1 MPKNKI
7 LAALLSTVVA
17 FGLWLYVITVVSP
30 GYEETFDD
38 IPVILRNEAELE
50 NRGFMVVSEEIPT
63 VTLTLSGNRTDLAKV
78 DRSNISLIVDL
89 ATVYERGTH
98 KLSYKES
105 FPGSVADD
113 AITVEYRYPSQIEL
127 EVELLTEKDIPVN
140 VTYSG
145 NVPADFIADTENV
158 VLDNPTIHIK
168 GPDPVVQKITQAVV
182 EVDLAG
188 RSESFTESYR
198 YALCDAQSEP
208 VDASLIKTNVGEVS
222 LALKVQRFKEVALE
236 FEIIDGGGATKD
248 TSSIEYEPKTIKIAG
263 SEAALEAVADQLV
276 VGTINLGEL
285 AEDEEWEVPLNLPGS
300 VTNLSNVESV
310 KVSVKFPELTTKTFM
325 VTNFTP
331 MNVPEGLEAE
341 IVNQALSVTVRGPQ
355 ELVEKMT
362 EDDISIMVDF
372 SQAQL
377 GTFTVKANVVMGMA
391 YSKVGA
397 IGTYQV
403 SATLREPAGK

>member
-1 MPKNKI
+1 MPKNK
-7 LAALLSTVVA
+7 LVAALISVLVA

-50 NRGFMVVSEEIPT
+50 SRGFMVVSEELPT

-89 ATVYERGTH
+89 ATIYERGTH
-98 KLSYKES
+98 KLAFKES

-113 AITVEYRYPSQIEL
+113 AIKVEYRYPSQIEL
-127 EVELLTEKDIPVN
+127 EVELLAKKDIPVN
-140 VTYSG
+140 VNYTG

-158 VLDNPTIHIK
+158 VLDNANIHIE

-188 RSESFTESYR
+188 RSESFGESYR
-198 YALCDAQSEP
+198 YTLCDAQGQP
-208 VDASLIKTNVGEVS
+208 VDASLVKTNVAEVN
-222 LALKVQRFKEVALE
+222 LALKVQRFKEITLA

-248 TSSIEYEPKTIKIAG
+248 TSSIEFEPKTIKIAG
-263 SEAALEAVADQLV
+263 SEAALESVADQLV
-276 VGTINLGEL
+276 IGTINLGEL
-285 AEDEEWEVPLNLPGS
+285 ESDMEWEVPINLPGS

-310 KVSVKFPELTTKTFM
+310 NVSVKFPELISKTFM
-325 VTNFTP
+325 VTNFAP

-341 IVNQALSVTVRGPQ
+341 IVNRVLSVTVRGPQ
-355 ELVEKMT
+355 ELVETMT
-362 EDDISIMVDF
+362 EDDITIMVDF

-377 GTFTVKANVVMGMA
+377 GTFTVKANVVMDMA

-403 SATLREPAGK
+403 SATLREPKP

>member
-1 MPKNKI
+1 MLKNKF
-7 LAALLSTVVA
+7 LAALLSTAVA

-30 GYEETFDD
+30 GYEETYDN

-78 DRSNISLIVDL
+78 DRSNIALIVDL

-98 KLSYKES
+98 KLTYKES

-127 EVELLTEKDIPVN
+127 EVELLTKKDIPVN
-140 VTYSG
+140 VNYTG

-158 VLDNPTIHIK
+158 VLDSSTVHIE

-188 RSESFTESYR
+188 RSESFGESYR
-198 YALCDAQSEP
+198 YALCDAQGKP
-208 VDASLIKTNVGEVS
+208 VDASLVKTDVGEVNV
-222 LALKVQRFKEVALE
+222 ALKVQRFKEIKLE

-248 TSSIEYEPKTIKIAG
+248 TSSIEFEPKTIKIAG
-263 SEAALEAVADQLV
+263 SEAALESVEDQLV

-285 AEDEEWEVPLNLPGS
+285 AEDMQWEVPINLPGS

-310 KVSVKFPELTTKTFM
+310 NVSVKFPELTTKTFM
-325 VTNFTP
+325 VTNFAP
-331 MNVPEGLEAE
+331 MNVPQGLEAE

-355 ELVEKMT
+355 ELVESMT
-362 EDDISIMVDF
+362 EDNISIMVDF

-377 GTFTVKANVVMGMA
+377 GTFTVKANVVMDMA

-403 SATLREPAGK
+403 SATLREPKQ

>member
-1 MPKNKI
+1 MPKNK
-7 LAALLSTVVA
+7 LVAALISVLVA

-30 GYEETFDD
+30 GYEETFDN

-50 NRGFMVVSEEIPT
+50 SRGFMVVSEELPT
-63 VTLTLSGNRTDLAKV
+63 VTLTLSGNRTDLAKL

-89 ATVYERGTH
+89 ATIYERGTH
-98 KLSYKES
+98 KLSFKES

-113 AITVEYRYPSQIEL
+113 AIKVEYRYPSQIEL
-127 EVELLTEKDIPVN
+127 EVELLTKKDIPVN
-140 VTYSG
+140 VNYTG
-145 NVPADFIADTENV
+145 NVPANFIADTENV
-158 VLDNPTIHIK
+158 VLDNANIHIE

-188 RSESFTESYR
+188 RSESFGESYR
-198 YALCDAQSEP
+198 YTLCDAQGQP
-208 VDASLIKTNVGEVS
+208 VDASLVKTNVAEVN
-222 LALKVQRFKEVALE
+222 LALKIQRFKEITLE

-263 SEAALEAVADQLV
+263 SEAALESVADQLV
-276 VGTINLGEL
+276 IGTINLGEL
-285 AEDEEWEVPLNLPGS
+285 KADMEWEVPINLPGS

-310 KVSVKFPELTTKTFM
+310 NVSVKFPELITKTFM
-325 VTNFTP
+325 VTNFAP

-341 IVNQALSVTVRGPQ
+341 IVNRALSVTVRGPQ
-355 ELVEKMT
+355 ELVETMT
-362 EDDISIMVDF
+362 EDDITIMVDF

-377 GTFTVKANVVMGMA
+377 GTFTVKANVVMDMA

-403 SATLREPAGK
+403 SATLREPKP

>member
-1 MPKNKI
+1 MPKNK
-7 LAALLSTVVA
+7 LVAALISVLVA

-30 GYEETFDD
+30 GYEETFDN

-50 NRGFMVVSEEIPT
+50 SRGFMVVSEELPT

-78 DRSNISLIVDL
+78 NRSNISLIVDL
-89 ATVYERGTH
+89 ATIYERGTH
-98 KLSYKES
+98 KLSFKES

-113 AITVEYRYPSQIEL
+113 AIKVEYRYPSQIEL
-127 EVELLTEKDIPVN
+127 EVELLTKKDIPVN
-140 VTYSG
+140 VNYTG
-145 NVPADFIADTENV
+145 NVPANFIADTENV
-158 VLDNPTIHIK
+158 VLDNANIHIE

-188 RSESFTESYR
+188 RSESFGESYR
-198 YALCDAQSEP
+198 YTLCDAQGQP
-208 VDASLIKTNVGEVS
+208 VDASLVKTNVAEVN
-222 LALKVQRFKEVALE
+222 LALKIQRFKEITLA

-263 SEAALEAVADQLV
+263 SEAALESVADQLV
-276 VGTINLGEL
+276 IGTINLGEL
-285 AEDEEWEVPLNLPGS
+285 KADMEWEVPINLPGS

-310 KVSVKFPELTTKTFM
+310 NVSVKFLELITKTFM
-325 VTNFTP
+325 VTNFAP

-341 IVNQALSVTVRGPQ
+341 IVNRALSVTVRGPQ
-355 ELVEKMT
+355 ELVETMT
-362 EDDISIMVDF
+362 EDDITIMVDF

-377 GTFTVKANVVMGMA
+377 GTFTVKANVVMDMA

-403 SATLREPAGK
+403 SATLREPKP

>member
-1 MPKNKI
+1 MLKNKL
-7 LAALLSTVVA
+7 LAALLSTAVA

-30 GYEETFDD
+30 GYEETYDN
-38 IPVILRNEAELE
+38 IPVILRNETELE

-78 DRSNISLIVDL
+78 DRSNIALIVDL

-98 KLSYKES
+98 KLTYKES

-127 EVELLTEKDIPVN
+127 EVELLAEKDIPVN
-140 VTYSG
+140 VNYTG
-145 NVPADFIADTENV
+145 KVPADFIADTENV
-158 VLDNPTIHIK
+158 VLDNSTIHIE

-188 RSESFTESYR
+188 RSESFGESYR
-198 YALCDAQSEP
+198 YALCDAQGEP
-208 VDASLIKTNVGEVS
+208 VDASLVKTNVGEVNV
-222 LALKVQRFKEVALE
+222 ALKVQRFKEIKLE
-236 FEIIDGGGATKD
+236 FEIVDGGGATKD
-248 TSSIEYEPKTIKIAG
+248 TSAIEYEPKTIKIAG
-263 SEAALEAVADQLV
+263 SEAALESVADQLV

-285 AEDEEWEVPLNLPGS
+285 AEDMQWEVPINLPGS

-310 KVSVKFPELTTKTFM
+310 NVSVKFPELTTKTFM
-325 VTNFTP
+325 VTNFAP
-331 MNVPEGLEAE
+331 MNVPQGLEAE

-355 ELVEKMT
+355 ELIEKMT
-362 EDDISIMVDF
+362 EEDISIMVDF

-377 GTFTVKANVVMGMA
+377 GTFTVKANVVMSMA

-403 SATLREPAGK
+403 SATLREPAD

>member
-1 MPKNKI
+1 MPKNK
-7 LAALLSTVVA
+7 LVTALLSVVIA
-17 FGLWLYVITVVSP
+17 FALWLYVITVVSP
-30 GYEETFDD
+30 GHEETYDN

-98 KLSYKES
+98 RLTFKES

-127 EVELLTEKDIPVN
+127 EIELLTKKDIPVN
-140 VTYSG
+140 VQYSG
-145 NVPADFIADTENV
+145 NVPPNFIADTENV
-158 VLDNPTIHIK
+158 VLDNPMIHIE
-168 GPDPVVQKITQAVV
+168 GPDPVVQKITQAVI

-188 RSESFTESYR
+188 RSESFGESYR
-198 YALCDAQSEP
+198 YTLCDADGEP
-208 VDASLIKTNVGEVS
+208 VDASLVKTNVGEVS
-222 LALKVQRFKEVALE
+222 LALKIQRFKEIALE
-236 FEIIDGGGATKD
+236 LEIIDGGGATAQ
-248 TSSIEYEPKTIKIAG
+248 TSSIEYEPKTIKISG
-263 SEAALEAVADQLV
+263 SEAALETVADQLV

-285 AEDEEWEVPLNLPGS
+285 AEDAELEFPINLPGS

-310 KVSVKFPELTTKTFM
+310 KVSVKFPELVTKTFM

-331 MNVPEGLEAE
+331 MNVPDGLEAE

-355 ELVEKMT
+355 TLIDRMS

-377 GTFTVKANVVMGMA
+377 GTFTVKASVVMSMA

-403 SATLREPAGK
+403 SATLREPAEK

>member
-1 MPKNKI
+1 MPKNK
-7 LAALLSTVVA
+7 LVTALLSVVIA
-17 FGLWLYVITVVSP
+17 FALWLYVITVVSP
-30 GYEETFDD
+30 GHEETYDN

-98 KLSYKES
+98 RLTFKES

-127 EVELLTEKDIPVN
+127 EIELLTKKDIPVN
-140 VTYSG
+140 VQYSG
-145 NVPADFIADTENV
+145 NVPPNFIADTENV
-158 VLDNPTIHIK
+158 VLDNPMIHIE
-168 GPDPVVQKITQAVV
+168 GPDPVVQNITQAVI

-188 RSESFTESYR
+188 RSESFGESYR
-198 YALCDAQSEP
+198 YTLCDADGEP
-208 VDASLIKTNVGEVS
+208 VDASLVKTNVGEVS
-222 LALKVQRFKEVALE
+222 LALKIQRFKEIALE
-236 FEIIDGGGATKD
+236 LEIIDGGGATAQ
-248 TSSIEYEPKTIKIAG
+248 TSSIEYEPKTIKISG
-263 SEAALEAVADQLV
+263 SEAALETVADQLV

-285 AEDEEWEVPLNLPGS
+285 AEDAELEFPINLPGS

-310 KVSVKFPELTTKTFM
+310 KVSVKFPELVTKTFM

-331 MNVPEGLEAE
+331 MNVPDGLEAE

-355 ELVEKMT
+355 TLIDRMS

-372 SQAQL
+372 SQARL
-377 GTFTVKANVVMGMA
+377 GTFTVKASVVMSMA

-403 SATLREPAGK
+403 SATLREPAEK